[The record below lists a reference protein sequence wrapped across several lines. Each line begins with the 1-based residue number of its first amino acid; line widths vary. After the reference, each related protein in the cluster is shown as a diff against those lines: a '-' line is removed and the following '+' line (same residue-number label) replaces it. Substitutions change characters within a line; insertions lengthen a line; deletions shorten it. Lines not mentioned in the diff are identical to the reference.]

1 MSVRRMVENRSIGTK
16 IGVAAGLMI
25 VTSAGLLVAALLGL
39 SHLGA
44 MNKEF
49 AELRVP
55 RMVLALEASGAASAA
70 GIDEKNIIL
79 EAARPGAAQQR
90 LVQFHET
97 MRKGTES
104 LEALQVVAPP
114 ERRPLVEE
122 ARRELRIYAA
132 AVERVA
138 QLALEG
144 KLEEASALSMG
155 EARRARR
162 RVAEIADLVVSVN
175 RQETAALASAS
186 RESSAALE
194 RNLVVASVLGLGLA
208 TLLLFWIGR
217 FQVQKPLHRTTEAMR
232 RLAGGDLDVKVEGHD
247 RGDEIGALSRAL
259 DVFRENALEARR
271 LAAAG
276 EEEKAAKERRATRLE
291 AVIGRFEGV
300 VGSLTGHLASASTEL
315 EATAQSMSG
324 IARQTTDRA
333 GTVSMAAQAS
343 SGGVQ
348 TVASAT
354 EELSASIGEISR
366 QVTQA
371 TEVTG
376 RAVRDARSTDG
387 TVRALAAAA
396 GKIGEVVNL
405 ITNIA
410 GQTNLLA
417 LNATIEAA
425 RAGEAGRGF
434 AVVASE
440 VKSLAQA
447 TSKATEE
454 ISAQIAEMQA
464 STQATVGAIGAIAA
478 VIDEVSAITVN
489 IATAVEQQSAAT
501 AEISRAVGA
510 TAQATEEV
518 TQTIGD
524 VSRNA
529 GETGA
534 ASAQVLAAA
543 SELAGSSE
551 RLSEEVRGFLAE
563 VRAA

>member
-1 MSVRRMVENRSIGTK
+1 MSVARFVGNRSIGAK
-16 IGVAAGLMI
+16 IGVATGLMI
-25 VTSAGLLVAALLGL
+25 VTSVGLLVGALLGL
-39 SHLGA
+39 GRLGE
-44 MNKEF
+44 MNAEF
-49 AELRVP
+49 VDRRTP
-55 RMVLALEASGAASAA
+55 RMVLALETAAAVSAA
-70 GIDEKNIIL
+70 GIDEKNIII
-79 EAARPGAAQQR
+79 EAARPAAVQER
-90 LVQFHET
+90 LARYKEA
-97 MRKGTES
+97 MRKGFGS
-104 LEALQVVAPP
+104 LEALQGVAQP
-114 ERRPLVEE
+114 ERRSLVEE
-122 ARRELRIYAA
+122 AQRELRVYAA
-132 AVERVA
+132 AVERIVT
-138 QLALEG
+138 LSLEG
-144 KLEEASALSMG
+144 RLEEASALSVG

-162 RVAEIADLVVSVN
+162 RVTEIAELIVAAN
-175 RQETAALASAS
+175 RQEMAAQAVAA
-186 RESSAALE
+186 RESGAALE
-194 RNLVVASVLGLGLA
+194 RGLILASVLGLGLA
-208 TLLLFWIGR
+208 TLMMFLVGR
-217 FQVQKPLHRTTEAMR
+217 LGVQKPLHRITGAMG
-232 RLAGGDLDVKVEGHD
+232 RLAAGDLDVTVEGQE

-271 LAAAG
+271 LAAAQA
-276 EEEKAAKERRATRLE
+276 EERAAKERRAARLE
-291 AVIGRFEGV
+291 EVIGGFEGA

-315 EATAQSMSG
+315 EATAQSMSR
-324 IARQTTDRA
+324 IARQTTDKA

-348 TVASAT
+348 AVAAAT

-366 QVTQA
+366 QVSQA

-376 RAVRDARSTDG
+376 RAVRDARNTDG

-396 GKIGEVVNL
+396 GKIGEVVNM
-405 ITNIA
+405 ITTIA

-454 ISAQIAEMQA
+454 IGAQIAEMQA

-489 IATAVEQQSAAT
+489 IATAVEQQNAAT
-501 AEISRAVGA
+501 AEISRAVAA

-524 VSRNA
+524 VGRNA

-543 SELAGSSE
+543 SDLAGSSE
-551 RLSEEVRGFLAE
+551 RLSAEVRGFLAD